1 MQTHNTRI
9 YTIHRHSWMNKVECV
24 CVPCMCWCVHMY
36 VYIDVEGEAV
46 DVCRIQWTLV
56 KLSLITSTFRS
67 YQVELNKTIDRMF
80 LFILKLWS
88 VICKKFMMMS
98 VVLVFLFSIFKMWF
112 HLSVG
117 FSLSFSL
124 CLSLVLCLS
133 LSLVLCF
140 SLSLSLSV
148 LWLTAFSLCQR
159 AVDVF
164 RLSSASAASGWK
176 QKSN

>member
-1 MQTHNTRI
+1 MQTHNTSI

-24 CVPCMCWCVHMY
+24 CVPCMYTMY
-36 VYIDVEGEAV
+36 VYIDMEGEAV
-46 DVCRIQWTLV
+46 DACRIQWTLV

-124 CLSLVLCLS
+124 CLSLVLC
-133 LSLVLCF
+133 F
-140 SLSLSLSV
+140 SLSLSLSL